1 MLIFFPLSHIFIRNC
16 LFPLKS
22 LLLLQIELREK
33 SFKNLLLVC
42 HTLICLKRK
51 EKNYNYLISYGFIDY
66 GILNA
71 QEDVKKT
78 LVFSILGFLVPLKN
92 LKRLRR
98 EYRYVLRQ

>member
-1 MLIFFPLSHIFIRNC
+1 M
-16 LFPLKS
+16 
-22 LLLLQIELREK
+22 LLQIELREK

-71 QEDVKKT
+71 QEDVKKA
-78 LVFSILGFLVPLKN
+78 LVFSILGFLVPLKKM
-92 LKRLRR
+92 KRLRR